1 MQYTTLG
8 KTGLRVSRLGFG
20 CMRFPMR
27 GERVDRELT
36 IPLLRRAAELGVNY
50 FDSAVGY
57 CNQDSQ
63 RAIGEAFEGMRDR
76 VILSTKNP
84 HYNKRD
90 EKTWWTNLENSLE
103 RLRTDHIDVYNFH
116 GLNWK
121 EFQEHVDGP
130 DGQLRWMQR
139 AKDDGRIRH
148 ICFSFHDTAENLKKL
163 AATGCFEAVTLQY
176 NLLDRSN
183 EPVFEFVADKCGMG
197 IVVMGPVGGGRL
209 GGESEE
215 IRRMIRGARSV
226 PEVALRFVLS
236 NPHVTVALSGMSDLR
251 QLEENVPVASHKTAL
266 SAGEKRSVLSTMGR
280 FKKLA
285 ELYCTGCRY
294 CMPCPY
300 GVDIPG
306 NFSALNYQR
315 VYGLKEEARKAFGRL
330 SSQGRYCMAC
340 GACKSKCPQK
350 IDIVRQLKET
360 VRTLDEAY
368 GHLYA
373 RVLPTDLKELRAGSR
388 RWSATLAGKLDLLN
402 MSDNPAE
409 AAVTFK
415 NSDGVRI
422 VPSESEAQ
430 LDSFKRKVT
439 RLEIACSGGP
449 FSGLVDTGA
458 TVKSGSTVDLFGE
471 SFHVAFAAPA
481 GKSGARAA
489 HRAVPIRLGLR
500 EQLAKGTS
508 RVLDR
513 NSAMCWF
520 AHDAKALYFVAT
532 VKSDLHAPASKDR
545 QPGQTDR
552 VTLWIDARPSDQSG
566 RPGRSNRFYEIGFLA
581 PGEDSAPSVRIFQ
594 PWDAAKGLAQCES
607 RPIPGGYAV
616 KAVLP
621 WARFGI
627 PKAQRR
633 RLAIQVSLTGHNRFG
648 KPNAELHWTGG
659 DAARKLE
666 RYGHLFLAFK
676 AGRPPKD
683 A

>member
-1 MQYTTLG
+1 MQYAILG
-8 KTGLRVSRLGFG
+8 KTKLRVSRLGFG

-27 GERVDRELT
+27 GEHVDRDLS
-36 IPLLRRAAELGVNY
+36 IPLLRRAVELGVNY

-57 CNQDSQ
+57 CNQESQ
-63 RAIGEAFEGMRDR
+63 RVVGEAFEGMRDR

-84 HYNKRD
+84 FYNKKD

-103 RLRTDHIDVYNFH
+103 RLRTDHIDLYNFH

-121 EFQEHVDGP
+121 AFQEHVDGP

-148 ICFSFHDTAENLKKL
+148 IGFSFHDKMENLKKL
-163 AATGCFEAVTLQY
+163 AGTGLFEAVTLQY

-183 EPVFEFVADKCGMG
+183 EPAFEFVGDKCGMG

-236 NPHVTVALSGMSDLR
+236 NPHVTVALSGMADLR

-266 SAGEKRSVLSTMGR
+266 SAGEKRSVLATMGR

-306 NFSALNYQR
+306 NFSALNLQR
-315 VYGLKEEARKAFGRL
+315 VYGLKEEARKAYARL

-350 IDIVRQLKET
+350 IDIVRQLKES

-368 GHLYA
+368 GHLFA
-373 RVLPTDLKELRAGSR
+373 RVVPTDLTKLRAGSR
-388 RWSATLAGKLDLLN
+388 KWSATLAGKLDVLN

-415 NSDGVRI
+415 DSNGVRI
-422 VPSESEAQ
+422 VPSESAAK
-430 LDSFKRKVT
+430 LDSFKRKVV
-439 RLEIACSGGP
+439 RLEIACCGGP
-449 FSGLVDTGA
+449 FSGLVETGA
-458 TVKSGSTVDLFGE
+458 AVKSASTVDLFGKC
-471 SFHVAFAAPA
+471 FHVAFAAPA

-489 HRAVPIRLGLR
+489 HGVPIRLGLR

-508 RVLDR
+508 RVLER
-513 NSAMCWF
+513 NSATCRF
-520 AHDAKALYFVAT
+520 AHDDKALYFSAA

-545 QPGQTDR
+545 RPGQTDR
-552 VTLWIDARPSDQSG
+552 VTLWIDARPSDQAG
-566 RPGRSNRFYEIGFLA
+566 RPGRSSKFYEIGFLA
-581 PGEDSAPSVRIFQ
+581 PGEDAAPSVRVFQ
-594 PWDAAKGLAQCES
+594 PWGAAENLATSKS
-607 RPIPGGYAV
+607 RRIPGGYAV
-616 KAVLP
+616 EAVLP
-621 WARFGI
+621 WAGFEI
-627 PKAQRR
+627 PKAKRK
-633 RLAIQVSLTGHNRFG
+633 RLAIQVSLIGHNRLG
-648 KPNAELHWTGG
+648 QPTVELHWTGG
-659 DAARKLE
+659 DAAQKLE
-666 RYGHLFLAFK
+666 RYGHLFLAK
-676 AGRPPKD
+676 E
-683 A
+683 